1 MSYIQK
7 DFKVISNTQLADG
20 IFEMIIDCPE
30 VASMSRPGQFI
41 NITCGEKVLRR
52 PISICR
58 ITDKTLTIVFQ
69 VKGDG
74 TKWLSE
80 RKADDTVNILGPLG
94 NGFDL
99 TNVGKAVFI
108 GGGIGVPPM
117 LQSCLSY
124 EGPKDVIL
132 GFRAQNNIILDERF
146 VCDNLYIA
154 TEDGSVGTKGYVTDI
169 LKDIIS
175 DCDVI
180 FSCGPIPMLRS
191 IAKLAEDNNKLCYIS
206 MEERMGCGIGACLSC
221 ACKVKK
227 NEEEDFFHVCKHGP
241 VFNATEVSF
250 DG

>member
-7 DFKVISNTQLADG
+7 DFKIISNKKLADG
-20 IFEMIIDCPE
+20 IFETVFECPE
-30 VASMSRPGQFI
+30 LAEMAKAGQFL
-41 NITCGEKVLRR
+41 NIACGEKVLRR

-58 ITDKTLTIVFQ
+58 ITDTTLTIVYQ
-69 VKGDG
+69 AKGEG
-74 TKWLSE
+74 TLWLSQRNE
-80 RKADDTVNILGPLG
+80 GELINILGPLG

-99 TNVGKAVFI
+99 SEKGKAVFI

-117 LQSCLSY
+117 LQSCLDY
-124 EGPKDVIL
+124 KGEKQVIL
-132 GFRAQNNIILDERF
+132 GFRGADNVILSDAFDAE
-146 VCDNLYIA
+146 VQVA

-169 LKDIIS
+169 LKDIIA
-175 DCDVI
+175 DIDVV
-180 FSCGPIPMLRS
+180 FACGPIPMLKA
-191 IAKLAEDNNKLCYIS
+191 IAKMAEDNNKLCFVS

-227 NEEEDFFHVCKHGP
+227 NGEEDYFHVCKHGP